1 MANKVLLKKSSVAA
15 KVPLVTDLDYGELAI
30 NYADGKIYYKTVTN
44 TIGSFTTNVGTVTS
58 VALTVPTGLSV
69 TGTPI
74 TSSGTIAISLQSG
87 YSIPTTTS
95 QTNWDTAYTQR
106 NQWDGGS
113 TGLTAATGRT
123 SLGATTVGS
132 NLFTLT
138 NPTAITF
145 IRVNADNTIST
156 LDAATF
162 RTAIGA
168 GTSSTTGTVTSVGG
182 TGTVSGLTLS
192 GTVTT
197 SGNLTL
203 GGTLAVTPSNFASQT
218 ANTVLAAPNG
228 VAGIPTFRALVVAD
242 IPTLN
247 QNTTGNAATA
257 TKLATARTING
268 VSFDG
273 TANIN
278 IATKLVVLNRAA
290 TSINVS
296 IANALLAVTNRAG
309 STINVAVS

>member
-1 MANKVLLKKSSVAA
+1 MPNKVLLKKSSVAA
-15 KVPLVTDLDYGELAI
+15 KVPLVTDLDYGELAV
-30 NYADGKIYYKTVTN
+30 NYADGKLYYKTATN
-44 TIGSFTTNVGTVTS
+44 TISAFTTNVGTVTS
-58 VALTVPTGLSV
+58 VNMTVPTGLTVS
-69 TGTPI
+69 GNPI
-74 TSSGTIAISLQSG
+74 TSSGTLAISLTTG
-87 YSIPTTTS
+87 YSIPTTAS
-95 QTNWDTAYTQR
+95 QTNWDTAYSER
-106 NQWDGGS
+106 AQWNGGS
-113 TGLTAATGRT
+113 TNLVASTGRT

-138 NPTAITF
+138 NPSAITF
-145 IRVNADNTIST
+145 IRVNADNSIST

-168 GTSSTTGTVTSVGG
+168 GTSSTNGTVTSVSG

-192 GTVTT
+192 GTVTS

-203 GGTLAVTPSNFASQT
+203 GGTLAVTASNFASQT
-218 ANTVLAAPNG
+218 ANTFLAAPNG
-228 VAGIPTFRALVVAD
+228 AAGTPTFRTIAAEDV
-242 IPTLN
+242 PTLN

-278 IATKLVVLNRAA
+278 IATKLVVLNRSAV
-290 TSINVS
+290 SVNVS